1 MSFGLSEEALEKIR
15 SVFRRYPELERA
27 VIYGSRAKSTHRPG
41 SDIDLTLMGEG
52 LGERELHRI
61 DSELDELLL
70 PYQFDLSLFAL
81 LTHPELIDHIQR
93 VGRPLYERG
102 IGD

>member
-27 VIYGSRAKSTHRPG
+27 VIYGSRAKGTHRPG
-41 SDIDLTLMGEG
+41 SDVDLTLMGEG

-70 PYQFDLSLFAL
+70 PYQFDRSLFAL
-81 LTHPELIDHIQR
+81 VTHPEWIDHIQR